1 MRLRQIEAF
10 RATMNS
16 GTITGAANMM
26 AVTQPSVSRLIA
38 DLEINLGFRLFE
50 RKGSRLQPTEEA
62 LRFYQEVERTFAGI
76 DQLEAVADRIR
87 QEQMGLLSIFST
99 PALATSL
106 MPKVLK
112 NFHELYPDTK
122 VRLEVRMPM
131 EIFTQ
136 LQSSAGDVG
145 VSNHAAE
152 LPGVIQEPLYD
163 AAFVCV
169 VPKDHR
175 LAKKDVI
182 THGDLDGETLIGLS
196 SEGALNWNK
205 IFKNFREKGIENYNW
220 ISTQHAE
227 AGYALVAEG
236 LAIGVL
242 EPFSA
247 KRWMGKGVV
256 IRPLRPKIC
265 FSFSI
270 CFSANKAK
278 SSVAQDFAK
287 LVRQQLVDE
296 PPLYQD

>member
-10 RATMNS
+10 RATMNT

-38 DLEINLGFRLFE
+38 DLELNLGFRLFE
-50 RKGSRLQPTEEA
+50 RKGSRLHPTEEA

-76 DQLEAVADRIR
+76 DQLEAVAERIL
-87 QEQMGLLSIFST
+87 QEQMGLLSVLST

-106 MPKVLK
+106 MPKVFK
-112 NFHELYPDTK
+112 RFHELYPETK

-131 EIFTQ
+131 EIFRH
-136 LQSSAGDVG
+136 LQSNAGDVA

-152 LPGVIQEPLYD
+152 LPGVIQEPLID

-169 VPKDHR
+169 IPEGHR

-196 SEGALNWNK
+196 SEGVLNWNK
-205 IFKNFREKGIENYNW
+205 IFKKFRETGIENYNW
-220 ISTQHAE
+220 LSTQHSGS
-227 AGYALVAEG
+227 GYALVAEN
-236 LAIGVL
+236 LAIGIL

-247 KRWMGKGVV
+247 RQWDGRGVV
-256 IRPLRPKIC
+256 VRPLRPKIT
-265 FSFSI
+265 FSFSL

-296 PPLYQD
+296 PPLHQD